1 VNLLRKQVQRCSP
14 RLTDIKGAPSAPPD
28 CLGCTGEEYDK
39 WLEEHFTD
47 GMDWNNYG
55 HGEGMWQ
62 VDHKTA
68 FFDETNPATTK
79 EEILRRFHYT
89 NTQPMWWKDN
99 MSKGI
104 K

>member
-1 VNLLRKQVQRCSP
+1 VLPEVDPHK
-14 RLTDIKGAPSAPPD
+14 TPSEPPP
-28 CLGCTGEEYDK
+28 CLGCAREKYDA
-39 WLEEHFTD
+39 WLEEHFMD

-68 FFDETNPATTK
+68 FFDDINPATTE

-89 NTQPMWWKDN
+89 NTQPLWWKDN
-99 MSKGI
+99 LSKGI

>member
-1 VNLLRKQVQRCSP
+1 VNVIRVRIKLCSP
-14 RLTDIKGAPSAPPD
+14 RLTPNQTPSEPPA

-39 WLEEHFTD
+39 WLEEHFED

-55 HGEGMWQ
+55 HGEGKWQ

-68 FFDETNPATTK
+68 FFDDTNPATT
-79 EEILRRFHYT
+79 EEEVLRRFHYT

-99 MSKGI
+99 LSKGI

>member
-1 VNLLRKQVQRCSP
+1 MMTNKKTP
-14 RLTDIKGAPSAPPD
+14 GKPPP

-39 WLEEHFTD
+39 WLEEHFKD

-55 HGEGMWQ
+55 RGEGMWQ

-68 FFDETNPATTK
+68 FFDETNPATT
-79 EEILRRFHYT
+79 EEEVLRRFHYT
-89 NTQPMWWKDN
+89 NTQPLWSKDN

-104 K
+104 KVKTT